1 MMDWEIKVPDVKA
14 ARKQNGSGKAR
25 VLSADEAREL
35 FEGGFIRDRDRAL
48 FGICYFCGCRIG
60 EALQLKRENVDLKLG
75 VITFPKGITKGKVQ
89 TRQLEVVPTLLQL
102 LEWYEDM
109 PLKGYI
115 FPAHA
120 KAVKYG
126 YLSTVQA
133 HRILRSACDRVWLEG
148 VSTHSFRRSYITG
161 LWKQQM
167 SPWKIKQ
174 FSGHKSM
181 ASLMEYLEA

>member
-1 MMDWEIKVPDVKA
+1 MLDFQITAPKSKA

-25 VLSADEAREL
+25 VLSPHEAREL
-35 FEGGFIRDRDRAL
+35 FEGGFVRDRDRAL

-60 EALQLKRENVDLKLG
+60 EALQLKRENVDLNLG
-75 VITFPKGITKGKVQ
+75 VITFPKGITKGKIQ
-89 TRQLEVVPTLLQL
+89 TRQLEIPPTLLQL
-102 LEWYEDM
+102 LEWYEGM
-109 PLKGYI
+109 PKTGYI

-120 KAVKYG
+120 KAVNQG
-126 YLSTVQA
+126 FLSTVQA
-133 HRILRSACDRVWLEG
+133 HRILKGACERVGLDG

-161 LWKQQM
+161 LWKQNL

-181 ASLMEYLEA
+181 ASLLEYLEA